1 MSPFKSYVIS
11 MIIIKE
17 HEIEWKYILVPSMLP
32 IKFIKVYF
40 QKIRKMK
47 LKYKQ
52 KIFLK

>member
-1 MSPFKSYVIS
+1 

-17 HEIEWKYILVPSMLP
+17 HEIDWKYIMVPSMLP